1 MLNLDSIIEFSH
13 IYCVAICGVLVPMNV
28 LASLQPIIFTAL
40 RRPKQ
45 EINLIALVA
54 SFYALMIIFHV
65 VTWFVV
71 GVVRIQTF
79 ILLWFATCCLITN
92 TWAVVHGYSMRELI
106 QFSQQLLVRL
116 SKSLTLQNQEI
127 SSETK

>member
-1 MLNLDSIIEFSH
+1 
-13 IYCVAICGVLVPMNV
+13 MNV

-65 VTWFVV
+65 GSWFIV

-79 ILLWFATCCLITN
+79 ILLWFASCCLITN
-92 TWAVVHGYSMRELI
+92 TWAVIHGSSMREFI
-106 QFSQQLLVRL
+106 QFSQQFLVRL
-116 SKSLTLQNQEI
+116 TKSLTLQNQEI
-127 SSETK
+127 SPEIK

>member
-13 IYCVAICGVLVPMNV
+13 IYCIAICGVLVPMNV

-45 EINLIALVA
+45 EINLMALVA
-54 SFYALMIIFHV
+54 SFYALMIILHV
-65 VTWFVV
+65 GSWFIV

-79 ILLWFATCCLITN
+79 ILLWFASCCLITN
-92 TWAVVHGYSMRELI
+92 TWAVVHGSSMREFI
-106 QFSQQLLVRL
+106 QFLQQFLVRL
-116 SKSLTLQNQEI
+116 TKSLILQNQEI
-127 SSETK
+127 SPETK